1 MKRKIYV
8 MCDQVSGQYGGVFDF
23 ANDADCVRAFKNMSS
38 SGQIPE
44 HVVRD
49 TVIIQLAEV
58 DFSGAS
64 PVVNCVMPTI
74 VYYGSEVFAS
84 ES

>member
-1 MKRKIYV
+1 MKRTIYV

-23 ANDADCVRAFKNMSS
+23 ANDAECIRAFKSMYST
-38 SGQIPE
+38 GKIPD

-58 DFSGAS
+58 DFSAVA
-64 PVVNCVMPTI
+64 PVLTPLMPVI
-74 VYYGSEVFAS
+74 VFYGNEVLNN

>member
-23 ANDADCVRAFKNMSS
+23 ANDADCIRSFTNICK
-38 SGQIPE
+38 SGSIPE
-44 HVVRD
+44 HVIRD

-58 DFSGAS
+58 DYSGNS
-64 PVVNCVMPTI
+64 PVVTPVMPVI
-74 VYYGSEVFAS
+74 LFYGSEVNFDG
-84 ES
+84 